1 MQEKES
7 QKTQL
12 ESTLLQFIN
21 RVLENPYEYESSVRF
36 VPAMIDA
43 LIKLWGYPV

>member
-21 RVLENPYEYESSVRF
+21 RVLENPHEHKDSVQF

-43 LIKLWGYPV
+43 LIKLWETP